1 SELEWAPSFDPPA
14 NRAWPDAAGAGA
26 ETAWTPPVG
35 LADNPLYYW
44 RAAASDG
51 SSQGPWAS
59 DRFVADLGNDP
70 PSAPVLLD
78 PVDDRA
84 VTTATPTLRL
94 RNASD
99 PDGDVLSYAFE
110 VRDAADAVVA
120 EVAGVESGA
129 LETTWPVPS
138 PLAEN
143 GRFTWR
149 ARAHDGQVAGDWSAP
164 ARFRVNAVRQAPTA
178 PVPVA
183 PAEGATLTVR
193 NPALVVTNATSP
205 DGLALTYGFDLSD
218 DAPPLP
224 QLVAAT
230 SGLPEGDVTTARTP
244 PLDLPDGP
252 YAWRVQAFDGELYG
266 QWSATARFTVLVDAP
281 PLPPTNLTAVPGDT
295 RVDLSWRASTEPDVV
310 GYRLF
315 RGLQTGGPYQP
326 PAGTAG
332 PRLPRTGPQ
341 HGRPA
346 HHLVQA

>member
-1 SELEWAPSFDPPA
+1 
-14 NRAWPDAAGAGA
+14 
-26 ETAWTPPVG
+26 WT
-35 LADNPLYYW
+35 
-44 RAAASDG
+44 
-51 SSQGPWAS
+51 
-59 DRFVADLGNDP
+59 
-70 PSAPVLLD
+70 
-78 PVDDRA
+78 
-84 VTTATPTLRL
+84 
-94 RNASD
+94 
-99 PDGDVLSYAFE
+99 
-110 VRDAADAVVA
+110 
-120 EVAGVESGA
+120 
-129 LETTWPVPS
+129 VPS

-193 NPALVVTNATSP
+193 NPALVVTNGTSP
-205 DGLALTYGFDLSD
+205 DGLALTYGFELYD
-218 DAPPLP
+218 DGTTPP
-224 QLVAAT
+224 QLVSST
-230 SGLPEGDVTTARTP
+230 SGVPEGDVTTAWTP

-326 PAGTAG
+326 LAETAETRFPDTG
-332 PRLPRTGPQ
+332 LPNRATSYY
-341 HGRPA
+341 
-346 HHLVQA
+346 LVQAPHPCGPPA